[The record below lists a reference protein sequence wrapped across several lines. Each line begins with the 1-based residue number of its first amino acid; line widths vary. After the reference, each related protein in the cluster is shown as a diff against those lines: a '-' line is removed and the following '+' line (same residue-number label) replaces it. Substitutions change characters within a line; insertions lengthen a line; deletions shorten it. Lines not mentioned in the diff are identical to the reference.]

1 MESVTTSSAPSHPRP
16 HEPGRAWRLAGA
28 LLLIWSIGAAWHNS
42 FSGPFV
48 LDDAPAIAENPTIRH
63 IWPPGDVLSPP
74 GDGQTV
80 TGRPLLNLSFALN
93 WAVSGDAVWSYH
105 VANLGIHVCAALALF
120 GILWR
125 TWQQPGL
132 ERRFGAAA
140 LPLALVATLMWAVHP
155 LNTESVSY
163 IAQRA
168 ESLAGLFYL
177 LVLYAFV
184 RSTGAEACAGRW
196 QTLAVAACL
205 AGMATKET
213 MVSAPLVV
221 LLYDRT
227 LVAGSF
233 RGAFRT
239 RGWFYVA
246 LAATWLLLGWLV
258 YGAGTRGHTAG
269 FGLGVTSW
277 TYLLTQCRAIFHY
290 LRLAVWPGP
299 LVLNYGFQIEPS
311 ALAVLPLAVVLLTLV
326 VATAVALWEKAPI
339 GIAGAWFFAI
349 LAPSSSVIPVVTQT
363 MAEHRM
369 YLPLAAVV
377 AVGTGAAYLLLGR
390 TAIFLGLIIAA
401 VLGATTVR
409 RNEDYR
415 NELAIW
421 RNTVAK
427 CGQSSRSYGELAN
440 ALNRSGQTREA
451 IAAYETALHLKP
463 DNAMARCNLANVL
476 LESGRPEEALHHF
489 EIAAHDLPQLAAARY
504 GLGNALVRLGRPL
517 EAIPHYEQALRLDPT
532 LTGARNN
539 LGNVLELAGRP
550 TEAIAQFELAIKQRP
565 TAVDPH
571 FNLANMLARLGR
583 WEDAIT
589 QYEAALRIAPDNAD
603 AHGNLGR
610 ALIRAGRLQDGIHEL
625 ERALQLDPQNPAI
638 RGDLERIG
646 SRVVPAKR

>member
-1 MESVTTSSAPSHPRP
+1 M
-16 HEPGRAWRLAGA
+16 AWRLAGA
-28 LLLIWSIGAAWHNS
+28 LLLILSICAAWHNS

-48 LDDAPAIAENPTIRH
+48 LDDAPAIADNPTIRH

-105 VANLGIHVCAALALF
+105 VANLGIHACAALVLF

-125 TWQQPGL
+125 TWQRPGL
-132 ERRFGAAA
+132 ERRFGATA
-140 LPLALVATLMWAVHP
+140 LPLAWVATLLWAVHP
-155 LNTESVSY
+155 LNTESVTY

-184 RSTGAEACAGRW
+184 RSTGADACAWRW

-213 MVSAPLVV
+213 VASAPLVV

-233 RGAFRT
+233 RGAFKN
-239 RGWFYVA
+239 RGWFYAA

-258 YGAGTRGHTAG
+258 YGAGTRGNTAR

-277 TYLLTQCRAIFHY
+277 TYLLTQCRAVSHY
-290 LRLAVWPGP
+290 LCLAVWPSP
-299 LVLNYGFQIEPS
+299 LVLNYGFQVEPS
-311 ALAVLPLAVVLLTLV
+311 AFAVLPLAVVLLTLV
-326 VATAVALWEKAPI
+326 VATTVALWKKAPI

-377 AVGTGAAYLLLGR
+377 VVCTGAAYLLLGR
-390 TAIFLGLIIAA
+390 RALFLGLIIAT
-401 VLGATTVR
+401 VLGAATVR

-421 RNTVAK
+421 RDTVAK
-427 CGQSSRSYGELAN
+427 CPQSSRSYGELGN
-440 ALNRSGQTREA
+440 ALNRPGQTREA
-451 IAAYETALHLKP
+451 IVAYETALHLKP
-463 DNAMARCNLANVL
+463 DNVRAHFNLATVL
-476 LESGRPEEALHHF
+476 LESGQPEEALHHF
-489 EIAAHDLPQLAAARY
+489 EIAVHDLPQLAAVHY

-517 EAIPHYEQALRLDPT
+517 EAIPHYGQALRLDPT
-532 LTGARNN
+532 FTGAHNN

-550 TEAIAQFELAIKQRP
+550 TEAIAQFELAIEQKP
-565 TAVDPH
+565 AAVDPH
-571 FNLANMLARLGR
+571 FNLANTLARLGR

-589 QYEAALRIAPDNAD
+589 QYEAALRIAPDYAD

-610 ALIRAGRLQDGIHEL
+610 AFIHTGRLQDGIHEL
-625 ERALQLDPQNPAI
+625 EMVLRLDPQNTAI
-638 RGDLERIG
+638 RGELERFR

>member
-1 MESVTTSSAPSHPRP
+1 MESVPTSSAQSPRRP
-16 HEPGRAWRLAGA
+16 REPGRAWRLTGA
-28 LLLIWSIGAAWHNS
+28 LLLILSIGAAWHNS

-48 LDDAPAIAENPTIRH
+48 LDDAPAISENPTIRH
-63 IWPPGDVLSPP
+63 LWPPGDVVSPP

-93 WAVSGDAVWSYH
+93 WTISGDAVWSYH
-105 VANLGIHVCAALALF
+105 IANLGIHACAALTLF
-120 GILWR
+120 GLLWR

-132 ERRFGAAA
+132 ERRFGATA
-140 LPLALVATLMWAVHP
+140 LPLAWVTTLIWAVHP

-177 LVLYAFV
+177 LVLYAFI
-184 RSTGAEACAGRW
+184 RSTRGDARAWRW

-213 MVSAPLVV
+213 VASAPLVV

-239 RGWFYVA
+239 RGWFYAA
-246 LAATWLLLGWLV
+246 LALTWLLLGWLV
-258 YGAGTRGHTAG
+258 YGAGTRGDTAG

-277 TYLLTQCRAIFHY
+277 TYLLTQCRAVTHY

-311 ALAVLPLAVVLLTLV
+311 ALAVLPLAVVVLTLV
-326 VATAVALWEKAPI
+326 VATMVALWKKAPI

-377 AVGTGAAYLLLGR
+377 AVCTSAAYLLLGR
-390 TAIFLGLIIAA
+390 RAIFPGLIIAA
-401 VLGATTVR
+401 VLGTMTVR

-415 NELAIW
+415 NELALW
-421 RNTVAK
+421 RDTVAK
-427 CGQSSRSYGELAN
+427 CPQSSRSYGELGN

-451 IAAYETALHLKP
+451 IAAYETALHLNP
-463 DNAMARCNLANVL
+463 DNARAHYNLATVL
-476 LESGRPEEALHHF
+476 LESGQPQEALHHF
-489 EIAAHDLPQLAAARY
+489 AIAARELPQLAAPRY
-504 GLGNALVRLGRPL
+504 GLGNALVRLGRPR

-532 LTGARNN
+532 LTGAHNN

-550 TEAIAQFELAIKQRP
+550 TEAIAQFELAIKQDP
-565 TAVDPH
+565 AAVDPH
-571 FNLANMLARLGR
+571 FNLANLLSRLGR
-583 WEDAIT
+583 WEEAIA
-589 QYEAALRIAPDNAD
+589 QYEAALRIAPDYANA
-603 AHGNLGR
+603 HVNLGN
-610 ALIRAGRLQDGIHEL
+610 ALIHIGRLQDGIREL
-625 ERALQLDPQNPAI
+625 KRALQLDPGNAAI

-646 SRVVPAKR
+646 STMEPAQR